1 MDDKLLVYT
10 WSHFISTCFQPLAS
24 LWLLDDFTFCLTLSD
39 YRMLSVLPDH
49 RPLPPT
55 EQNAVTLLD
64 QINRSGAWEE
74 RCQDKRKWPLAA
86 LPEFGWRSSKP
97 TLSRWQVG
105 RNESETSVIDRVRFW
120 WYRGRS
126 LRETT
131 IVHRLIESERYRLS
145 RNHALDRNASVF
157 VGAENSS
164 VPDQDQIP
172 YHDWWR

>member
-1 MDDKLLVYT
+1 MTSRSVG
-10 WSHFISTCFQPLAS
+10 
-24 LWLLDDFTFCLTLSD
+24 LWVRAD

-126 LRETT
+126 LREIT

-145 RNHALDRNASVF
+145 WNHALDTNASVF